1 MKQKTMVLVEFT
13 GREEESGKVF
23 DTTDENAARQNG
35 IYRENAVFRPIPVIV
50 GNGDLLKGLD
60 DAILEMNEGEKRT
73 IALGPEKAFGER
85 RKELVVVIPLH
96 EFARRKLRPF
106 PGLIVDLNGAY
117 GRVQTVSGGRVRV
130 DMNNDLAGKTV
141 VYELKIL
148 KEVKDVKEKAEL
160 LTEKFFPLREKA
172 EVKLEKGILN
182 VKFPKEIAKQLG
194 PLVVP
199 FTKTITESIPEIKSV
214 EFADL
219 AEKFGSEKAGT
230 SPAEQGK
237 SHPLHPLGRTDET
250 VEEQEH
256 IHEHVHDHE
265 HHVHEVPAEKPV
277 QKTAPKTADAKPLES
292 RKKAPSVKSESTDI
306 YRPGTAFKK
315 KEAPKPFSK
324 NA

>member
-13 GREEESGKVF
+13 GREEETGKVF

-35 IYRENAVFRPIPVIV
+35 IYRENAVFGPIPVIV

-73 IALGPEKAFGER
+73 IALEPEKAFGER
-85 RKELVVVIPLH
+85 KKELVVVIPLH

-141 VYELKIL
+141 VYEIRVLR
-148 KEVKDVKEKAEL
+148 EVKEAKEKAEL
-160 LTEKFFPLREKA
+160 LTEKFFPLKEKA
-172 EVKLEKGILN
+172 EVRLEKDVLK
-182 VKFPKEIAKQLG
+182 VRFPKEIAKQLG
-194 PLVVP
+194 QLLVP
-199 FTKTITESIPEIKSV
+199 FTKTMKEAIPEIKSV
-214 EFADL
+214 EILDSFEKGAAKKADSH
-219 AEKFGSEKAGT
+219 EEST
-230 SPAEQGK
+230 SPAQQGN
-237 SHPLHPLGRTDET
+237 SHPTRERVDEHKEEKIQEQPLKP
-250 VEEQEH
+250 QK
-256 IHEHVHDHE
+256 
-265 HHVHEVPAEKPV
+265 PAGTKNYS
-277 QKTAPKTADAKPLES
+277 A
-292 RKKAPSVKSESTDI
+292 KKAPSVKSESTDI
-306 YRPGTAFKK
+306 YGPGTAFKK